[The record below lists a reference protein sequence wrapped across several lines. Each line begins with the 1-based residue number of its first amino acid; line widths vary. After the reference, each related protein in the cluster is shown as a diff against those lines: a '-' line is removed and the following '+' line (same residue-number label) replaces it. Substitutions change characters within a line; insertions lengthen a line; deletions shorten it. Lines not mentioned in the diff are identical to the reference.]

1 MRGRCA
7 AASIWTAS
15 ITSIGRS
22 HAVVG
27 IDLVKIAGVDEWSF
41 ESNDLSG
48 LALFLLLSI
57 GNCVASLPFY
67 LGAFYIVFSHL
78 PYLERIGR
86 IVCLRS
92 VSSL

>member
-7 AASIWTAS
+7 ATSIWTAS

-27 IDLVKIAGVDEWSF
+27 IDLVKVAGVDEWSF
-41 ESNDLSG
+41 ESYDLSG

-57 GNCVASLPFY
+57 GSCVASLPLY
-67 LGAFYIVFSHL
+67 LLTLYIIFSYF

-86 IVCLRS
+86 IVSLRS